1 MMISPVGLEVA
12 TPFYISID
20 IVIDKHQPSTS
31 CAEKQ
36 QLLQNDGGRV

>member
-12 TPFYISID
+12 TSFYISID
-20 IVIDKHQPSTS
+20 IVIDKHEPS